1 MKDGFVLHPSKCC
14 ILTSCYFIGGLDT
27 DGGLFQLSTEPAV
40 NIVLQQPDENRF
52 YLDRNG
58 NLELVRIIT
67 DPDDNR
73 ILQQAD
79 ERNIFPQSDEN
90 RITPEVDENRITP
103 QSGKHKT
110 TPQSDENS
118 EIALHEDTVSH
129 NDSNFHEADLLKQA
143 RTEMLKVNPVKK
155 KPDSEL
161 KVSRNHIT
169 KRRTAFSER
178 SKTLGT
184 FQSEA
189 QFFAPN

>member
-103 QSGKHKT
+103 QSGEHK
-110 TPQSDENS
+110 N
-118 EIALHEDTVSH
+118 
-129 NDSNFHEADLLKQA
+129 
-143 RTEMLKVNPVKK
+143 
-155 KPDSEL
+155 
-161 KVSRNHIT
+161 IT
-169 KRRTAFSER
+169 KRMPS
-178 SKTLGT
+178 GY
-184 FQSEA
+184 
-189 QFFAPN
+189 